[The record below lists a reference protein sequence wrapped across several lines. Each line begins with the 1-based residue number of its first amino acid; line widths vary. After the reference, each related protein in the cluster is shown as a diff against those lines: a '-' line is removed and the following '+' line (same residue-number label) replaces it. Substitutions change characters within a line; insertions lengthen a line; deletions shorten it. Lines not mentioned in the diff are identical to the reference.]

1 RVAKDR
7 FYGGKS
13 VVIDHGHGVFSG
25 YFHLDE
31 FKVKLGDFVKRGD
44 IIALSGNT
52 GRSTGP
58 HLHFMFK
65 IDDVIVNPLQAIDI
79 LNSLKN

>member
-1 RVAKDR
+1 
-7 FYGGKS
+7 
-13 VVIDHGHGVFSG
+13 
-25 YFHLDE
+25 
-31 FKVKLGDFVKRGD
+31 D